1 MIKRTLVSVMACL
14 VIVFGAS
21 LAAASEAYAGTLSA
35 RTFLTTG
42 MAPIEMRSIYFA
54 AATTAEQD
62 LLKELQ
68 TDVLPQLT
76 AILTPQQLGTFE
88 TDISGGDS
96 FRKTFKAL
104 MLTPEQKREIKTV
117 LSSIP
122 QKDAFASLTPGQKK
136 LLFLKKKEAFM
147 PSSEEIIDK
156 INAGKAGEG
165 GTVSKAVQDKIEEG
179 IKARDESMP
188 SSKSIMDKIE
198 AGIESFKAGLGK

>member
-1 MIKRTLVSVMACL
+1 MIKRTLVFVMACL
-14 VIVFGAS
+14 AIMLGTS
-21 LAAASEAYAGTLSA
+21 LTAVGEAYAGTLPA
-35 RTFLTTG
+35 VG
-42 MAPIEMRSIYFA
+42 MAPIEMRSIA
-54 AATTAEQD
+54 LATATPAQQD

-68 TDVLPQLT
+68 ADVLPQLVE
-76 AILTPQQLGTFE
+76 ILTPQQLETFE
-88 TDISGGDS
+88 ADIYKGDS

-104 MLTPEQKREIKTV
+104 MLTPEQKREIKIV

-136 LLFLKKKEAFM
+136 ELFLKKKEVFM

-165 GTVSKAVQDKIEEG
+165 GTVSKAVQDKIEKG

-198 AGIESFKAGLGK
+198 AGIESFKAGMGN

>member
-1 MIKRTLVSVMACL
+1 MTKRTLVSVMACL

-21 LAAASEAYAGTLSA
+21 LAAAGEAYAGTLSSG
-35 RTFLTTG
+35 TLLTIG
-42 MAPIEMRSIYFA
+42 MAPIEMRSMYL
-54 AATTAEQD
+54 ATATAAEQD

-68 TDVLPQLT
+68 ADVLPQLIE
-76 AILTPQQLGTFE
+76 ILTPQQLQTFE
-88 TDISGGDS
+88 TDISSGDS

-122 QKDAFASLTPGQKK
+122 QKNAFASLTPGQKK
-136 LLFLKKKEAFM
+136 ELFLKKKEAFM

-156 INAGKAGEG
+156 INTGKAGEG
-165 GTVSKAVQDKIEEG
+165 ETVSKAVQDKIEKG

-198 AGIESFKAGLGK
+198 ASIESFKAGIGQ